1 MCFKSGKMK
10 NIQFYNASAGS
21 GKTYKIAEVIV
32 DKIRNNNLDPSAII
46 ATTFT
51 NDAAAELKERIRKA
65 LIRNKCFKEAIA
77 IKSSLIGTINSI
89 GGQLLERYSLQAG
102 LPSGL
107 KVLEENS
114 AGSILERLIS
124 NRISQDFLM
133 LADRLSQREEGGFTK
148 QISEIINLSRINNL
162 DETAIRDSG
171 ITSFIE
177 TAALFG
183 KKDETNSFTEKAN
196 KLLPAFKVLIEKIEG
211 DPDLYG
217 KTAKN
222 KRLPLYGNLEELLEN
237 LKDFSRQSGIED
249 SNWDERFGLL
259 DFGLKA
265 IPDNDRNYREDF
277 YALYRQY
284 YPLYTSKEFHED
296 LEKYY
301 QSVFE
306 IAIQVRNDY
315 EKFKSKRGLIDFT
328 DQEQQMLKLLTDNEF
343 VRKDL
348 AAGLNLL
355 VVDEFQDTSPIQLA
369 LFLELNKIVKET
381 IWVGDPKQ
389 SIYEFRGADMTL
401 VQSVIGAIDRK
412 TNGNQPYELP
422 VSYRSR
428 KELVHLTNAMFS
440 KPFKKSHNMPPER
453 SCLKVSDKRAKT
465 PDSLRP
471 AFQLWKIGN
480 NGNGFSSEYYHK
492 LAKKVSE
499 VILEGWSIVQKGKE
513 EEGKT
518 LPIRGKDIA
527 LLFHK
532 NNECRKMAAA
542 LIELGV
548 RVCSR
553 STGLFSEPESQLL
566 TAILKV
572 SANGS
577 DSLAAAELML
587 FETFDGSQEKLLSSR
602 LSKVKEALNNPDALN
617 EWAISESDW
626 IKLINNSEFRL
637 RNFSL
642 YDKACWLIGGL
653 GLHQFIAGWPNPGQ
667 RTANIEQYLLFL
679 KQYED
684 MCSSTGEQSD
694 IHGFIRFANQL
705 TENKKDDLGTFTD
718 ENTITISTLHA
729 AKGLEWPLVI
739 ISDASYQYKPGD
751 YFFGTRV
758 SSSAVFNPEDP
769 LAGRKISL
777 WIKPLNKA
785 RNIKV
790 ERSLEQLQTLWNPPR
805 GEAGRLKQEDNDRPQ
820 VQEST
825 EAFKQYVETEKQED
839 LRKFYVAFTRARDYT
854 LLTFFKDSYYKFW
867 KKLGNAL
874 DIESD
879 QEFTEKWAE
888 QVQPGIQ
895 IITYTDVFD
904 GQNVPIEIDI
914 VECQSADNEDQA
926 GIDSSDPVKQ
936 IKSNIK
942 KEEYKKAFISPSSL
956 EKSGSG
962 EPAELFH
969 KFTHRLLV
977 KQKISDDLSADFGD
991 CLHHFFAAA
1000 LHTEPRDYEGIGRRI
1015 LKNHH
1020 FEDFLDPKDLAT
1032 YTLEFYSWI
1041 NSLNPVR
1048 IDSEMPVHYI
1058 SNEGQL
1064 YSGNIDLLLQLKE
1077 GLSIIDHKTFA
1088 PSETTKEEVLG
1099 ALIAGR
1105 FGKQLHTYSEMLD
1118 SAGNKISNLFIH
1130 LPFLGMI
1137 YKSNL

>member
-1 MCFKSGKMK
+1 MK

-21 GKTYKIAEVIV
+21 GKTYKIAQVIV
-32 DKIRNNNLDPSAII
+32 DKIRNHYLDPSAII

-51 NDAAAELKERIRKA
+51 NDAATELKERIRKA
-65 LIRNKCFKEAIA
+65 LIEEKCFNEAIA
-77 IKSSLIGTINSI
+77 IKSALIGTINSI

-124 NRISQDFLM
+124 NRISQDFLL
-133 LADRLSQREEGGFTK
+133 LADRLSQGEDGGFTK
-148 QISEIINLSRINNL
+148 QISAIINLSRINNL
-162 DETAIRDSG
+162 DEQAIRDSG
-171 ITSFIE
+171 ITSFKE

-183 KKDETNSFTEKAN
+183 ERDEFNSFTQKSN
-196 KLLPAFKVLIEKIEG
+196 QLLPAFKALIEKIEG

-217 KTAKN
+217 RTANN
-222 KRLPLYGNLEELLEN
+222 KRLPLFGHLEELLEN
-237 LKDFSRQSGIED
+237 LKDFCRQSGIED

-265 IPDNDRNYREDF
+265 LPNNARNYRDDF

-284 YPLYTSKEFHED
+284 YPLYTCKEFHDD

-301 QSVFE
+301 QSLFE

-315 EKFKSKRGLIDFT
+315 EKFKNERGLIDFS
-328 DQEQQMLKLLTDNEF
+328 DQEHQLLKLLIDNEF

-348 AAGLNLL
+348 GAGLSLL

-412 TNGNQPYELP
+412 TNGNEPFELP

-428 KELVHLTNAMFS
+428 KELVHLTNALFS
-440 KPFKKSHNMPPER
+440 KPFEKSHHMPPER
-453 SCLKVSDKRAKT
+453 SCLKVAEKRAKT
-465 PDSLRP
+465 QDSLKP

-480 NGNGFSSEYYHK
+480 NGNGFNSDYYDN
-492 LAKKVSE
+492 LAYKVQE
-499 VILEGWSIVQKGKE
+499 VILEGWPIVLKGKE
-513 EEGKT
+513 KEGET
-518 LPIRGKDIA
+518 QPIRGKDIA

-532 NNECRKMAAA
+532 NDECRKMAAA
-542 LIELGV
+542 LIERGM

-572 SANGS
+572 AANCS

-587 FETFDGSQEKLLSSR
+587 FETFDGSQEDLLSSR
-602 LSKVKEALNNPDALN
+602 LSKVREALNNPGALN
-617 EWAISESDW
+617 EWAILESAW
-626 IKLINNSEFRL
+626 IQRIHDSEFRL

-684 MCSSTGEQSD
+684 MCSSTGEQAD
-694 IHGFIRFANQL
+694 IHGFIRFTNQL
-705 TENKKDDLGTFTD
+705 MENKKDELGTFTD
-718 ENTITISTLHA
+718 ENTVTISTLHA

-739 ISDASYQYKPGD
+739 ISDMSYQYKPGA

-758 SSSAVFNPEDP
+758 LSSDVFNPEDP
-769 LAGRKISL
+769 LAGRRISL
-777 WIKPLNKA
+777 WIKPRDKA
-785 RNIKV
+785 RNIKA
-790 ERSLEQLQTLWNPPR
+790 ERSLEQLQALWNPPH
-805 GEAGRLKQEDNDRPQ
+805 GEAVRLKQEDNDRPQ
-820 VQEST
+820 RQEST
-825 EAFKQYVETEKQED
+825 EAYKQYDESEKQED

-854 LLTFFKDSYYKFW
+854 ILTFFKDSYYKFW

-874 DIESD
+874 EIGIDH
-879 QEFTEKWAE
+879 EFTEKWAE
-888 QVQPGIQ
+888 QVQPGLQRIN
-895 IITYTDVFD
+895 YTDVFE
-904 GQNVPIEIDI
+904 GQYVPVKIDI
-914 VECQSADNEDQA
+914 VECQSTENEDQT
-926 GIDSSDPVKQ
+926 GVDSSDPVKQ
-936 IKSNIK
+936 IRQEIR

-956 EKSGSG
+956 EKLGTG

-969 KFTHRLLV
+969 KFSHKLTV
-977 KQKISDDLSADFGD
+977 KKKVSDDLLADFGD
-991 CLHHFFAAA
+991 CIHHFFAAA
-1000 LHTEPRDYEGIGRRI
+1000 LHAKPGDYEALGSRI
-1015 LKNHH
+1015 LKSHP
-1020 FEDFLDPKDLAT
+1020 FDDYLDPGDLAA
-1032 YTLEFYSWI
+1032 YAREFYSWI
-1041 NSLNPVR
+1041 HSLDPVR
-1048 IDSEMPVHYI
+1048 VDSELPVHYF
-1058 SNEGQL
+1058 SREGQL
-1064 YSGNIDLLLQLKE
+1064 YSGNIDLLIKQKD

-1088 PSETTKEEVLG
+1088 PSEATKEEVLG
-1099 ALIAGR
+1099 ALITGK
-1105 FGKQLHTYSEMLD
+1105 FGKQLNAYSEMLGSTGD
-1118 SAGNKISNLFIH
+1118 QISKLFIH
-1130 LPFLGMI
+1130 LPLLGMI
-1137 YKSNL
+1137 FRITNIPIH